1 MKHILI
7 DGTTLSRKTDGLT
20 QYSLSIVLE
29 LLKNTVDRYTLIHR
43 KDEIPS
49 NYIPQLQAFSGRLD
63 LEPVNISPIGPK
75 RDLQFYRWFKKNKKR
90 FDEFYEPSAQY
101 PFGVSGGIY
110 TVHDIL
116 YEKYPEKLGK
126 YSFIKKWYLHHVVNR
141 GVKKAREVIAVSQF
155 TKDELCKVH
164 GKKYETKIQVVYEGY
179 EHLTTVKINK
189 ENPLVKKL
197 IDNYSPYFL
206 YIGSSRG
213 HKNLRNLFLAFE
225 KSSVTWYLLVVGRM
239 DRLTDDEKDLV
250 KRINTPQEKII
261 FTGWIDDSQMYT
273 ILSNAAAFV
282 FPSKSEGFGIPILE
296 SWYFNVPLL
305 CSDIAVFNEV
315 AGNACIK
322 FNPFDTDSMAE
333 VLKSFSECSATEKI
347 RLIESQ
353 DKKLTSYSWKKAA
366 IQIAALLHGE
376 TIV

>member
-1 MKHILI
+1 
-7 DGTTLSRKTDGLT
+7 
-20 QYSLSIVLE
+20 
-29 LLKNTVDRYTLIHR
+29 
-43 KDEIPS
+43 
-49 NYIPQLQAFSGRLD
+49 
-63 LEPVNISPIGPK
+63 
-75 RDLQFYRWFKKNKKR
+75 
-90 FDEFYEPSAQY
+90 
-101 PFGVSGGIY
+101 
-110 TVHDIL
+110 
-116 YEKYPEKLGK
+116 
-126 YSFIKKWYLHHVVNR
+126 
-141 GVKKAREVIAVSQF
+141 
-155 TKDELCKVH
+155 
-164 GKKYETKIQVVYEGY
+164 
-179 EHLTTVKINK
+179 
-189 ENPLVKKL
+189 
-197 IDNYSPYFL
+197 
-206 YIGSSRG
+206 
-213 HKNLRNLFLAFE
+213 
-225 KSSVTWYLLVVGRM
+225 M

-366 IQIAALLHGE
+366 IQIAALLRGE